1 MTRKSLHKHLMKLR
15 WYARI
20 IKFLKTTR
28 LNKRRTT
35 LYNAVVIFLDSV
47 LDSRLLT
54 MASGVAFSFTLAI
67 FPSIIF
73 IFTLIPYIHSVLPH
87 IDANSIMNFMSNV
100 MPENMFKAA
109 TDTIEDIV
117 SNKREG
123 LLSFGVLFAL
133 ILATNGMHSLMSAF
147 NSIYKTVDRRSFLKT
162 RLIATALT
170 LMMASV
176 LFISIFLLVVGKT
189 FLAEL
194 SHSGFFGEKYIYYLV
209 VMLKYGVIGTSFFIA
224 ISLIYYFAPAIKDRW
239 TFFSAGTVFSA
250 VSCVLVS
257 YAFSFYINNFSTYNK
272 FYGSLGMLIA
282 LMIWLYLLSIILLVG
297 FEYNASV
304 DRAVH
309 SDKIEVTTSV
319 FE

>member
-1 MTRKSLHKHLMKLR
+1 MTRDYLHHKLLR
-15 WYARI
+15 LQRYERL
-20 IKFLKTTR
+20 IKKLKTTR

-35 LYNAVVIFLDSV
+35 LYNAIVIFLDSI

-73 IFTLIPYIHSVLPH
+73 IFTLIPYIHTVSPH
-87 IDANSIMNFMSNV
+87 IDADSIMSFMANV
-100 MPENMFKAA
+100 MPDNMFKAA
-109 TDTIEDIV
+109 TGTIHDIV

-147 NSIYKTVDRRSFLKT
+147 NSIYKTVDRRSFIKT

-170 LMMASV
+170 LMMAFV
-176 LFISIFLLVVGKT
+176 LFLSIFLLVVGKA
-189 FLAEL
+189 FL
-194 SHSGFFGEKYIYYLV
+194 SHLSEIDFFNADYVYHLIV
-209 VMLKYGVIGTSFFIA
+209 ILKYGIIGTSFFIA

-239 TFFSAGTVFSA
+239 TFFSAGTIFSA
-250 VSCVLVS
+250 VSCVAAS

>member
-1 MTRKSLHKHLMKLR
+1 MTRESLHNQLMDQS
-15 WYARI
+15 WYARFV
-20 IKFLKTTR
+20 KVLKTTR
-28 LNKRRTT
+28 LNRRRTT
-35 LYNAVVIFLDSV
+35 LYSAIVIFLDSV

-87 IDANSIMNFMSNV
+87 IDANSIMNFMSNI

-109 TDTIEDIV
+109 SVTIEDIV
-117 SNKREG
+117 STKREG

-147 NSIYKTVDRRSFLKT
+147 NIIYKTVERRSFLKT
-162 RLIATALT
+162 RLIATLLT
-170 LMMASV
+170 FMMAFV
-176 LFISIFLLVVGKT
+176 LFSSIFLLVVGKT
-189 FLAEL
+189 FLSEL
-194 SHSGFFGEKYIYYLV
+194 SHAGFFGEKYIYYLV
-209 VMLKYGVIGTSFFIA
+209 IGLKYSIIGVSFFLA

-239 TFFSAGTVFSA
+239 TFFSAGTIFSA
-250 VSCVLVS
+250 VSCVVVS
-257 YAFSFYINNFSTYNK
+257 YGFSFYINHFSTYNK
-272 FYGSLGMLIA
+272 LYGSLGMLIA

-309 SDKIEVTTSV
+309 SDRIEVTTSV

>member
-1 MTRKSLHKHLMKLR
+1 MIRTYVHKKFLAYNWYKRFIKL
-15 WYARI
+15 
-20 IKFLKTTR
+20 LKTTR

-35 LYNAVVIFLDSV
+35 LYNAIVIFLDSI

-87 IDANSIMNFMSNV
+87 IDADSIMNFMSNV
-100 MPENMFKAA
+100 MPDNMFRAA

-133 ILATNGMHSLMSAF
+133 VLATNGMHSLMTAF

-170 LMMASV
+170 LMMAFV
-176 LFISIFLLVVGKT
+176 LFLSIFLLVVGKA
-189 FLAEL
+189 FLAHL
-194 SHSGFFGEKYIYYLV
+194 SDTSFFRAEYIYHLIV
-209 VMLKYGVIGTSFFIA
+209 LLKYGIIAASFFIA

-250 VSCVLVS
+250 GSCVAAS
-257 YAFSFYINNFSTYNK
+257 YAFSYYINNFSTYNK